1 VSQPVRQSALKFSW
15 MTSLIIRSGNYVRIN
30 DEWKDVSECTK
41 EDIWDALMVC
51 LNSMLLYL

>member
-1 VSQPVRQSALKFSW
+1 VSQPVRQSVLKFRR
-15 MTSLIIRSGNYVRIN
+15 MIGLIIRRGNFVRIN
-30 DEWKDVSECTK
+30 DEWKDVLECTK